1 MALVGAILVPAR
13 LPAAGAHAG
22 AFDGGRDVAIGHVPR
37 ILGNRHP
44 AVQDVER
51 KTVLAAHER
60 PDLALEDRH
69 LLGAIQT

>member
-1 MALVGAILVPAR
+1 MALVGTILVPAR

-22 AFDGGRDVAIGHVPR
+22 AFDRGRDVAIGYVPR

-51 KTVLAAHER
+51 KAVLAAHQR
-60 PDLALEDRH
+60 PDRAPEDRN

>member
-1 MALVGAILVPAR
+1 MALVGTILVPAR
-13 LPAAGAHAG
+13 LPAARAHAG
-22 AFDGGRDVAIGHVPR
+22 AFDGCRDVAIGHVPR

-51 KTVLAAHER
+51 KAVLAAHER
-60 PDLALEDRH
+60 PDLAPEDRN